1 MQYHAHVRITSSPVF
16 GNRRLSSAGKSSQC
30 ICNDTLAPVIW
41 QTPFDTTWKPCER
54 VSVAFFHHRDF
65 YLAPVSQQVYRIL
78 FWCPAGI
85 RNLFFIKI
93 EIVSLSLFWLH
104 LKRNIY
110 LGWVF
115 LSAYLLSHAYGFVSI
130 ISRKKFITSLI
141 LSILNFSCL
150 PNNW

>member
-1 MQYHAHVRITSSPVF
+1 MQYHAHVRITSSPDF

-115 LSAYLLSHAYGFVSI
+115 FKRISVITCLWICFNHFEKKVYYIVDFVH
-130 ISRKKFITSLI
+130 
-141 LSILNFSCL
+141 
-150 PNNW
+150 P